1 MSDEECPH
9 GLDPAWCS
17 LCKAAGASGPGRSSR
32 PPSGAP
38 RGRSVG
44 SGPRSARPRT
54 PRATTPRPATPRVPE
69 VPLSPERAL
78 ARLRP
83 VLFHASAY
91 GAWESIRD
99 SGLRTASKLLADAGH
114 GPQSGPREAAI
125 TLDVEGTPAELRD
138 QRVLLR
144 SRIEAHLD
152 GVGLA
157 EWLEILDERV
167 HLFVRQ
173 KELTTLLT
181 RYQGEGQD
189 VLVFDTARTLA
200 VGGERVEV
208 ATVISASPEPWANCR
223 CRGRD
228 TFVPLALFEGPVEG
242 IEEVTIVGGLEAVAP
257 LVTRVVRHH
266 PDRTTEVVWQR
277 S

>member
-1 MSDEECPH
+1 M
-9 GLDPAWCS
+9 
-17 LCKAAGASGPGRSSR
+17 
-32 PPSGAP
+32 
-38 RGRSVG
+38 
-44 SGPRSARPRT
+44 
-54 PRATTPRPATPRVPE
+54 
-69 VPLSPERAL
+69 PLSPERAL

-99 SGLRTASKLLADAGH
+99 SGLRTAAKLLADAGRTPFT
-114 GPQSGPREAAI
+114 GLREAG
-125 TLDVEGTPAELRD
+125 VEVAVPGASERASAELRD
-138 QRVLLR
+138 QRALMR

-200 VGGERVEV
+200 AGGERVEV
-208 ATVISASPEPWANCR
+208 ATVISAAPEPWANCR
-223 CRGRD
+223 CRGRE
-228 TFVPLALFEGPVEG
+228 TFVPLAIYEGPVED
-242 IEEVTIVGGLEAVAP
+242 IEEVTVVGGLEAIVA